1 MLTRDR
7 KNKLER
13 PAGINMI
20 KIARRETPNTVQQ
33 RFVQTTIRQ
42 TITKRKEAILKKY
55 NKGCDVNNKER
66 SLREKR
72 DVLIFY

>member
-7 KNKLER
+7 ENKLEM

-20 KIARRETPNTVQQ
+20 KLARRETPNTVQ
-33 RFVQTTIRQ
+33 RFVQTTIRL